1 MSKTLALSVVVGATI
16 GQSYFR
22 ALESA
27 QQRSERL
34 GKTWTSTNAK
44 LGATR
49 NVLKYQ
55 TLLGQLRDK
64 QAALGRSSTRLD
76 RGIAEVE
83 RRYREARRA
92 ARGYGIE
99 LGDVVRE
106 HDRLGRALARTESQQ
121 RAGEGKQGAGARFGA
136 LRTRLLGLAGAAYGA
151 GRMVG
156 AAMDRAEQ
164 GRYLGTVINPADGDR
179 DAGVARARARTHA
192 RAFARDSLAT
202 EQEVLEIEYA
212 LSSAGLGETVAR
224 AGTEFVHK
232 LAKVTRGAP
241 EQVGE
246 IVGVT
251 FNTMAGGLEGTAEE
265 KMQRI
270 GDVLAKTQFK
280 FQIRDF
286 GQLGESLKYA
296 SAHAVSAKV
305 SLEQTAATIGVLNT
319 AGLQGSMAGTA
330 FGAVL
335 RNLTKASDELG
346 FEVVRDDA
354 GALDLIATLGSV
366 KEALADYDIDERNDL
381 LQELF
386 GDEGK
391 RGAVPL
397 LDMLD
402 QLKTGVAEV
411 SAAAGS
417 GLVDAEY
424 LRFLD
429 SASGQWTMLKQNV
442 AQVGAVFGGVLL
454 PAVNAVVAPMAR
466 VAGWVASGIER
477 YQVLGQALGAVGGAI
492 AAVGFVLTG
501 ATALM
506 WAWHTVAGIWAGSA
520 LIGGVGRLSRGL
532 MGLAMRAIP
541 LAIGRLRTFNATALI
556 TAARN
561 RALAGGGASR
571 GFGTALMR
579 LATRAIPVAL
589 GALRAL
595 TVAVMANPLG
605 LIVGGIA
612 LGASLIIA
620 YWAPIKT
627 FFVDLWGGMKRV
639 WEGVSSWLATFSLGA
654 AAGKVVAT
662 LGDALGSFSPLD
674 AIRSAW
680 HAVTD
685 WLTTFS
691 LGAAAG
697 KVVATLGDALG
708 SFSPLDAIRSAW
720 RAVTD
725 WLTTFSLAESA
736 GKVVATLGDA
746 LGSFSPLD
754 AIRSAW
760 RAVTDWLTT
769 FSLAESAG
777 KVVATLG
784 DALGSFSPLDAI
796 RSAWR
801 AAADWLTTFSLAESA
816 GKVIA
821 TLGDALG
828 SFSPLDA
835 IRSAWHAAADWLT
848 TFSLAE
854 AAGKVVATLGD
865 ALGSFSPLD
874 AIRSAWHAVTDW
886 LTTFSLAE
894 AAGKV
899 VATLGDALGSFSPLD
914 AIRSAWRA
922 VTDWLTTFSLAETV
936 GKVAATLGDAL
947 GGFSPLDAIRS
958 AWRAVTDWLTTFSL
972 AEAAGKVVAT
982 LGDALGSF
990 SPLDAIRSAWR
1001 AVTDWLTTF
1010 SLAESAGKVVATLGD
1025 ALGSFSPLDAIRSA
1039 WRAAADWLTTFSL
1052 AESAGKVVAT
1062 LGDAL
1067 GGFSPLDAIRSAWRA
1082 VTDWLATFS
1091 LAESAGKV
1099 VATLGDALGSFS
1111 PLDAIRSAWR
1121 AVTDWLTTF
1130 SLAES
1135 AGKVVATLG
1144 DALGS
1149 FSPLDAIRSAW
1160 RAAADWLTTFSLA
1173 ESAGK
1178 VVATLGDALRGFS
1191 PLDAIKTAWKEVTDW
1206 LDKLSLAETA
1216 GKAIDTLG
1224 TAANTA
1230 WQGVTHLFGGDDD
1243 TEPAPVVTAIHT
1255 AQQAIVGRL
1264 GAVVRSVDAL
1274 GAAPRPVLAG
1284 ALAGAAIGAAAAAPV
1299 APAQP
1304 LPLPVA
1310 SAPAPQARAAPR
1322 TITVNI
1328 QPGAVAITLAA
1339 APDTDLDTL
1348 AEALQHRM
1356 ADLLR
1361 QATTEAMDAEA
1372 DEVA

>member
-55 TLLGQLRDK
+55 TLLGQLREK

-99 LGDVVRE
+99 LGDVARE

-121 RAGEGKQGAGARFGA
+121 RALEGKQGAGARFGA

-179 DAGVARARARTHA
+179 DAGVARARTHA

-224 AGTEFVHK
+224 AGTELVHK

-354 GALDLIATLGSV
+354 GALDLIATVEGL
-366 KEALADYDIDERNDL
+366 KTALEDDDTDARNDL

-402 QLKTGVAEV
+402 QLKAGVAEV

-477 YQVLGQALGAVGGAI
+477 YPVLGQALGAVAAGVALAGAALAVTTGVMWLKHASVGALTPALGGLADGVRWATARLRAFNAAALVTGARARALAVGGAI
-492 AAVGFVLTG
+492 RGFGAA
-501 ATALM
+501 
-506 WAWHTVAGIWAGSA
+506 
-520 LIGGVGRLSRGL
+520 L
-532 MGLAMRAIP
+532 MGLATRAIP
-541 LAIGRLRTFNATALI
+541 VAIGRLRTFNAVALV
-556 TAARN
+556 TGARA
-561 RALAGGGASR
+561 RALAVGGAMR
-571 GFGTALMR
+571 GFGAALMG
-579 LATRAIPVAL
+579 LATRAIPVAI
-589 GALRAL
+589 GALKGL
-595 TVAVMANPLG
+595 TAVLIANPIGLAIAAVVAVVVGAAW
-605 LIVGGIA
+605 LIRK
-612 LGASLIIA
+612 
-620 YWAPIKT
+620 YWAPIRAW
-627 FFVDLWGGMKRV
+627 WGGL
-639 WEGVSSWLATFSLGA
+639 WQGIGATVGQA
-654 AAGKVVAT
+654 A
-662 LGDALGSFSPLD
+662 
-674 AIRSAW
+674 
-680 HAVTD
+680 
-685 WLTTFS
+685 
-691 LGAAAG
+691 
-697 KVVATLGDALG
+697 ATLGDALG

-720 RAVTD
+720 R
-725 WLTTFSLAESA
+725 
-736 GKVVATLGDA
+736 
-746 LGSFSPLD
+746 
-754 AIRSAW
+754 
-760 RAVTDWLTT
+760 
-769 FSLAESAG
+769 
-777 KVVATLG
+777 
-784 DALGSFSPLDAI
+784 
-796 RSAWR
+796 
-801 AAADWLTTFSLAESA
+801 
-816 GKVIA
+816 
-821 TLGDALG
+821 
-828 SFSPLDA
+828 
-835 IRSAWHAAADWLT
+835 
-848 TFSLAE
+848 
-854 AAGKVVATLGD
+854 
-865 ALGSFSPLD
+865 
-874 AIRSAWHAVTDW
+874 AVTDW

-1010 SLAESAGKVVATLGD
+1010 SLAEAAGKVVATLGD

-1178 VVATLGDALRGFS
+1178 VVATLGDALGSFS